1 MNRPS
6 PHTARAA
13 VVAPVLALVTV
24 LTALVIAFAWPTSA
38 LAPRDLPVVVAG
50 PPAAVPEVQQRLAS
64 VIGADAVDLTR
75 VADRA
80 AAVDRIRDRDAYA
93 ALVLPTVPGSAP
105 ELLVASAASPTVAQ
119 ALTGAVTGPG
129 ARGAMRVKDVA
140 PLPAAYPHGA
150 VFALASVPLT
160 IGGILVGA
168 LLAVRLPDRRRRLG
182 AAIAVSLLTALAM
195 TAVLQS
201 WLTALTGS
209 YLADAG
215 VVSLGLGAVALSLLG
230 LHRVL
235 GLPGLVLGAVVML
248 PLGVPLSGTTSA
260 PELLPTGWGT
270 LGQLLPPGAT
280 GSALRSTAFFDGA
293 GAAAPLV
300 VLGCWAVAGLVLL
313 SVPARSRTRRGSAM
327 QRRPVAV
334 PAGR

>member
-1 MNRPS
+1 MSRPTR
-6 PHTARAA
+6 HTPARAA
-13 VVAPVLALVTV
+13 AAPVLALVTV
-24 LTALVIAFAWPTSA
+24 LTALVIAFAWPTSE

-50 PPAAVPEVQQRLAS
+50 PPAAVPQVRQRLAS

-75 VADRA
+75 VAGRA

-93 ALVLPTVPGSAP
+93 ALVLPTVPGSGPP

-119 ALTGAVTGPG
+119 ALTGAAGPVAG
-129 ARGAMRVKDVA
+129 GAMRVTDVA
-140 PLPAAYPHGA
+140 PLPAADRHGA
-150 VFALASVPLT
+150 VFALATVPLAV
-160 IGGILVGA
+160 GGILVGA

-182 AAIAVSLLTALAM
+182 AAVAVSLLAALVM

-201 WLTALTGS
+201 WLAALTGS

-248 PLGVPLSGTTSA
+248 PPGVPLSGTTSA

-327 QRRPVAV
+327 ERRPVAV